1 MGSAMYEE
9 KSVRE
14 NQKMIYYEFMKGG
27 KTPMV
32 PTTADKVAD
41 YIICYFQKKGE
52 EITHLKLQKLVY
64 YSQAWFLA
72 LHNKRLFNDR
82 FEAWIHGPVVRSLYH
97 RFKDY
102 SWKPIVEEVDC
113 PIFSNEIDDHIK
125 EVLDAYGEL
134 TAEDLE
140 YIVHRET
147 PWLKARG
154 DLHPLEPSTA
164 LIDEK
169 EMKSFYKKLQ

>member
-1 MGSAMYEE
+1 
-9 KSVRE
+9 
-14 NQKMIYYEFMKGG
+14 
-27 KTPMV
+27 MV
-32 PTTADKVAD
+32 PTTANDVAN
-41 YIICYFQKKGE
+41 YIICHFQNKGE

-64 YSQAWFLA
+64 YVQAWFLA
-72 LHNKRLFNDR
+72 LYNKRLFADR

-97 RFKDY
+97 IFKDH
-102 SWKPIVEEVDC
+102 SWKPITDKVDC
-113 PIFSNEIDDHIK
+113 PVFPANVNNHIK

-140 YIVHRET
+140 YIVHREK

-169 EMKSFYKKLQ
+169 EMKSFYKKLKQTN